1 MERLWSCKLLWR
13 TRSPWSK
20 GRRRKRERQ
29 EIDRIILT
37 KQQLSTCVTLFS
49 TFRRSRYTTT
59 TSSWNFKF
67 HLTTWTQEN
76 FFYFFFLNLVTFL
89 YNATPEK
96 FIRAMNFET
105 ARILFLRNVFAPVV
119 VVVIRELKMETFS
132 GRRRTGL
139 AEKAWN

>member
-1 MERLWSCKLLWR
+1 M
-13 TRSPWSK
+13 
-20 GRRRKRERQ
+20 
-29 EIDRIILT
+29 
-37 KQQLSTCVTLFS
+37 
-49 TFRRSRYTTT
+49 RYTFFHI
-59 TSSWNFKF
+59 SSRPFHDHDVKLKF
-67 HLTTWTQEN
+67 QVSPDDMNTREL
-76 FFYFFFLNLVTFL
+76 FLFFFLNLVTFL

-105 ARILFLRNVFAPVV
+105 PRILFLRNVFAPVV